1 MPTPPMAN
9 TSDLDSI
16 KEQVKEIS
24 RIASAVPE
32 EFRQKCFE
40 LLMTHL
46 LSGGSTMS
54 SPVPAPASA
63 PVSVPV
69 SMPLPVAS
77 SPPAYSMPVSMGGG
91 YSGGP
96 PMTAMLSAFV
106 KKAGMSIEQFS
117 RVVGYL
123 AGNVV
128 FFREPAAARAGQA
141 QIEWAL
147 LLALRNAIVKGS
159 FLVDAE
165 EVRLVCQ
172 EKGVFDRRSFFTNF
186 RRFAHYFR
194 ASPEPGGKPQPL
206 SSKGIA
212 ALGLLVRDLSEA
224 A

>member
-1 MPTPPMAN
+1 MAN
-9 TSDLDSI
+9 PTELDTL
-16 KEQVKEIS
+16 KEQVREIS
-24 RIASAVPE
+24 SIASAVPE

-46 LSGGSTMS
+46 LSGGKAPAPQALAGAMPGVVAVAAPPPTF
-54 SPVPAPASA
+54 PVP
-63 PVSVPV
+63 
-69 SMPLPVAS
+69 VATGS
-77 SPPAYSMPVSMGGG
+77 G

-106 KKAGMSIEQFS
+106 KKSGLSLEQFG

-123 AGNVV
+123 HGSVV
-128 FFREPAAARAGQA
+128 FFREPATSSAAEA
-141 QIEWAL
+141 QVAWSL

-172 EKGVFDRRSFFTNF
+172 EKGVFDRRGFYTNF
-186 RRFAHYFR
+186 RRCAAYYR

-212 ALGLLVRDLSEA
+212 ALGTLLEGLA
-224 A
+224 GPT